1 MRGREEKEALAETA
15 LVLVILAAAGF
26 LGGWLLEK
34 KIVRSLSEWACVRLW
49 LGQWAITVVQI
60 QALVRVGVGLGA
72 PIPEIVTWAA
82 TPANAF
88 IAGIVYTGIETGW
101 RWLAFLPTAAC
112 VLVVMWSYPVCRV

>member
-1 MRGREEKEALAETA
+1 MAETS

-26 LGGWLLEK
+26 LGGWLLDK
-34 KIVRSLSEWACVRLW
+34 KVVGNLSGAACVRLW
-49 LGQWAITVVQI
+49 MGQWIVTVVQI
-60 QALVRVGVGLGA
+60 QALVRVGVGHGA

-88 IAGIVYTGIETGW
+88 IAGIVYAGAKTNW